1 MPCRAPPGPSGN
13 RPDNFKNR
21 FRKPPKG
28 PVMHVISFRHR
39 LQAERI
45 ASYLA
50 DNLGDTIE
58 PRTGDSSLMR
68 TVRSHLVGFYAYT
81 QGFSDAE
88 RRVFSAYVRELTL
101 SYLGGDCNE

>member
-1 MPCRAPPGPSGN
+1 
-13 RPDNFKNR
+13 
-21 FRKPPKG
+21 
-28 PVMHVISFRHR
+28 MHVVQFRHR

-50 DNLGDTIE
+50 DNLGDTID

-68 TVRSHLVGFYAYT
+68 TVRTHLVGFYAYS

-88 RRVFSAYVRELTL
+88 RRVFSLYVRELTV
-101 SYLGGDCNE
+101 SYLGGGRDE